1 MFDVVG
7 LPAPQGSKTRMPNGA
22 LLEGASATG
31 RKAHKAWRQSVAE
44 VARELAEDRP
54 FDGALTLDVVFRFPM
69 PQSRP
74 KTVRALG
81 SSAPKTTKPDIDK
94 LLRSTLDALTD
105 GGLLADDARICEVRA
120 RKIEVVGWTGATIT
134 LRREDGL

>member
-69 PQSRP
+69 PQ
-74 KTVRALG
+74 RAEDDEAG
-81 SSAPKTTKPDIDK
+81 HRQVVAVHVG
-94 LLRSTLDALTD
+94 RVD
-105 GGLLADDARICEVRA
+105 GRRA
-120 RKIEVVGWTGATIT
+120 AGR
-134 LRREDGL
+134 